1 MTADTITVRL
11 TDYTYAHMNTGLMYG
26 RVIEPQSVA
35 ARDTART
42 AFRNATRRKML
53 NIRGDHEIVV
63 WDVEMTVADA
73 ITTGWLIR
81 DRLSW
86 PHDEAD
92 YDAVSTFV
100 RALLV
105 ALHGWVHSNL
115 AVATA

>member
-11 TDYTYAHMNTGLMYG
+11 ADHTYAHVRAGLCFG

-35 ARDTART
+35 ALAVART
-42 AFRNATRRKML
+42 AFHNATRRQL
-53 NIRGDHEIVV
+53 VNGRGEGIVS

-92 YDAVSTFV
+92 YDAVSTFL
-100 RALLV
+100 RALLIG
-105 ALHGWVHSNL
+105 LHGWV
-115 AVATA
+115 ATAPVEATA

>member
-11 TDYTYAHMNTGLMYG
+11 ADYTYTDIKTGLLYG
-26 RVIEPQSVA
+26 RVIEPESVA
-35 ARDTART
+35 ARDIART
-42 AFRNATRRKML
+42 AFRNATRRQL
-53 NIRGDHEIVV
+53 VNGRGEPIGV

-73 ITTGWLIR
+73 VTTGWLIR

-92 YDAVSTFV
+92 YGAVSTFI

-105 ALHGWVHSNL
+105 AMHGWVHSNL